1 MLKGK
6 NFKEEIQNG
15 ASDFGKKAGKFA
27 GIALAAAIVLLLAM
41 TSVYSVTEQQQA
53 VVTMFGKV
61 QEVKN
66 AGMYF
71 RIPFIQRVRKVD
83 TTTHGTGL
91 GYIVTNDGQNITDEA
106 NGIMITSD
114 FNLVNIDF
122 YMEYKVS
129 DPVAYLYNSN
139 DPEEIMVNM
148 ARAAIRSTVINYPV
162 DEVITTGKSQIQA
175 DVKEKLSKSLSD
187 NNIGLQVVNI
197 TVQDAEPP
205 TKEIVAAF
213 KAVETAKQSK
223 DTAINNANQ
232 YKNEQIP
239 AAEAEAD
246 RITQQAEATKQARIA
261 EAEGQAERFNRMYEE
276 YQKYPLITKRRLFYE
291 TMEDLLPQM
300 KVIITD
306 GNTQELLP
314 IESFSQGGT
323 INEES

>member
-1 MLKGK
+1 
-6 NFKEEIQNG
+6 
-15 ASDFGKKAGKFA
+15 
-27 GIALAAAIVLLLAM
+27 M

-83 TTTHGTGL
+83 TTTHGTWL

-261 EAEGQAERFNRMYEE
+261 EAEGQAERFNKMYEE

-291 TMEDLLPQM
+291 TMEELLPEM

-323 INEES
+323 NNEES